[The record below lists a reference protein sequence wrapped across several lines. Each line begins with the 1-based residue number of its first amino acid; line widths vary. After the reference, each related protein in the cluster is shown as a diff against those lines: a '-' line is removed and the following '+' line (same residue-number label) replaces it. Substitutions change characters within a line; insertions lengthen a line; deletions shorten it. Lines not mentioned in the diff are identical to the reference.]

1 MLRRPSA
8 AALATIGRGAAAP
21 GRYRSQHSRRA
32 LSSVP
37 AAAAASSASS
47 TLNPLVL
54 TQDALAAVHA
64 ATGTPWWL
72 VLGGSAIAL
81 RVAILPA
88 VLLQVRET
96 RRLTALMPQFA
107 IFRQQTA
114 AIEPAAERARV
125 LLGKIRAECK
135 ARGVRPLRVVG
146 LPLMQVPLLIG
157 LVVAVRRML
166 LPGAPQRE
174 VLSAGGAYWFSDLTA
189 PDPTSILPLGSL
201 LLLVTNL
208 QVGLTRPAATRGGVG
223 LLSMLRNV
231 FQAGSVVAFPFY
243 AELPAGVFMYW
254 VRRAQPRTRAW
265 LRCCPAYHQPAWPLL
280 SAQLFGCRRAV
291 LHVTRLATAHGS

>member
-96 RRLTALMPQFA
+96 RRLMALMPQFA

-114 AIEPAAERARV
+114 AIEPAAERARSACRAYDALCEASDSAGALQPSLPSV
-125 LLGKIRAECK
+125 SSLPVLRAGASRQRGSTVERAIAARIASQLRGTIGGELLSSAPFLKNPELLGG
-135 ARGVRPLRVVG
+135 RGVGTPLRPPLPRAQTSDSSGINSHGDDNAQPMARCQTTESETFGAGG
-146 LPLMQVPLLIG
+146 LQRG
-157 LVVAVRRML
+157 LV
-166 LPGAPQRE
+166 
-174 VLSAGGAYWFSDLTA
+174 
-189 PDPTSILPLGSL
+189 
-201 LLLVTNL
+201 
-208 QVGLTRPAATRGGVG
+208 
-223 LLSMLRNV
+223 
-231 FQAGSVVAFPFY
+231 
-243 AELPAGVFMYW
+243 
-254 VRRAQPRTRAW
+254 
-265 LRCCPAYHQPAWPLL
+265 
-280 SAQLFGCRRAV
+280 
-291 LHVTRLATAHGS
+291 